1 VISIEQFE
9 AIRDVAAV
17 AIVVSIILTF
27 CLALERT

>member
-17 AIVVSIILTF
+17 AIVVSIILTS